1 MRATHDLAP
10 DHTRLLEH
18 PQVLGDGGLR
28 DAEAGRRVT
37 DGSRTESEALDDAA
51 PNRVRQRSERI
62 VNHRVNRSTSVR
74 GSRTSLGRMAY
85 TSAEGRQEL
94 LEAFAEAIEQIGF
107 ALADL
112 GAAYEQLDERNADR
126 LEAELFGPVQ
136 RAYGR
141 AKAGYA
147 RFADRHGMAG
157 RSFPAPSPGLPSTGA
172 KGFIDSAVD
181 AVAEA
186 DTTLSELQD
195 SSLPTEVGD
204 VELRAGLTE
213 VRELLGGVRQR
224 AREVER
230 TLGR

>member
-1 MRATHDLAP
+1 
-10 DHTRLLEH
+10 
-18 PQVLGDGGLR
+18 
-28 DAEAGRRVT
+28 
-37 DGSRTESEALDDAA
+37 
-51 PNRVRQRSERI
+51 
-62 VNHRVNRSTSVR
+62 
-74 GSRTSLGRMAY
+74 MAY

-141 AKAGYA
+141 AKATYT

-157 RSFPAPSPGLPSTGA
+157 RSFPAPEPGLPSTGA

-186 DTTLSELQD
+186 DATLSELQD